1 MRITVLVDNT
11 AANGCACEWG
21 LAAYIEYDGRA
32 LLLDTGA
39 SDMFASNAE
48 ILGLDLSTVS
58 HAILSHAHYDHAGG
72 YDAFFSINDRANLY
86 VAGGAAENCFNFV
99 KVRHHYI
106 GIPRGTMEKYSER
119 IIYKDDVSEISS
131 GVFLIPHSTA
141 GLEEMGR
148 RNKMYLREGRRY
160 RADDF
165 CHEQTL
171 VLKTEEGLVVLNSCS
186 HSGPDVILDE
196 VGKAFPNEQ
205 VRAYIGGLHL
215 FERSDEEV
223 RRIAEIFRMHGIG
236 KVYTGHCTG
245 VRALEILEEELGS
258 GVVSLES
265 GLVIEL

>member
-11 AANGCACEWG
+11 AANGYACEWG
-21 LAAYIEYDGRA
+21 LAAYIEYEGRA

-39 SDMFASNAE
+39 SDMFARNAA
-48 ILGLDLSTVS
+48 ILGVDLSTVS
-58 HAILSHAHYDHAGG
+58 QAILSHAHYDHAGG
-72 YDAFFSINDRANLY
+72 YDAFFSANDRAMLY
-86 VAGGAAENCFNFV
+86 VAGGAAENCFHFV
-99 KVRHHYI
+99 KVRHRYI
-106 GIPRGTMEKYSER
+106 GIPRGTMEKYSDR
-119 IIYKDDVSEISS
+119 IIYNDDVTEISS

-141 GLEEMGR
+141 GLERMGE
-148 RNKMYLREGRRY
+148 RNRMYLREGRRY

-171 VLKTEEGLVVLNSCS
+171 VLWTAEGLVVLNSCS
-186 HSGPDVILDE
+186 HSGPDVVLDE

-223 RRIAEIFRMHGIG
+223 RRIAEIFRTRGIG

-245 VRALEILEEELGS
+245 RKALEILGEELGS
-258 GVVSLES
+258 GVVALES